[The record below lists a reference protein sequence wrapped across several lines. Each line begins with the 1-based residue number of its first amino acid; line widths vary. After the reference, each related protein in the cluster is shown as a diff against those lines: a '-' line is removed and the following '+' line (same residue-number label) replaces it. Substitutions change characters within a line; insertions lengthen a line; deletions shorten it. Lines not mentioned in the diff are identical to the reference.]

1 VELWPWAAKPQA
13 TACSADKRRNA
24 YFAFDF
30 MDVFLIIVFSLVA
43 SAFFSGME
51 IAFFQANRF
60 RIELKNKQGA
70 MSARILAGFIKHPG
84 DFIGAILVGNNVALV
99 LYGSMMAAVLEPQIE
114 AALPLQFRN
123 SFNILILQTIAS
135 TAVVLLFGEFLPKS
149 IFRLQAER
157 LVYPLAVPMQLFY
170 WLFYPLV
177 WVIVRIANGILRVFF
192 GMDNVRQEQ
201 VFGKTDLDHLVQDT
215 TSIDEDGDQAVDLN
229 YFQKALDFTEVKV
242 RECMVHRT
250 EIVAIDM
257 EDGLEAL
264 KEKFA
269 ESEHSKILVYEENI
283 DRIIGYVHF
292 QSLFKPGSA
301 LNDMLIPIPIVPETL
316 PAIELLRQLNA
327 QRKSLALVVDEF
339 GGTAG
344 IVTVED
350 LMEEIF
356 GEIEDEHDV
365 DDTLEKQI
373 NELEYIFSARLE
385 IDYLN
390 ETYKFSLPEG
400 EYETLGGL
408 IFEQHESIPAVNEVI
423 QIPGYSFVILT
434 VSETRIETVR
444 LIVDQP
450 AD

>member
-1 VELWPWAAKPQA
+1 
-13 TACSADKRRNA
+13 
-24 YFAFDF
+24 
-30 MDVFLIIVFSLVA
+30 M
-43 SAFFSGME
+43 
-51 IAFFQANRF
+51 
-60 RIELKNKQGA
+60 
-70 MSARILAGFIKHPG
+70 
-84 DFIGAILVGNNVALV
+84 
-99 LYGSMMAAVLEPQIE
+99 
-114 AALPLQFRN
+114 
-123 SFNILILQTIAS
+123 
-135 TAVVLLFGEFLPKS
+135 
-149 IFRLQAER
+149 QAER
-157 LVYPLAVPMQLFY
+157 LVYVLALPMQFFY

-250 EIVAIDM
+250 EIVAIDL

-292 QSLFKPGSA
+292 QSLFKPGNA

-390 ETYKFSLPEG
+390 ETYKFDLPEG

>member
-1 VELWPWAAKPQA
+1 
-13 TACSADKRRNA
+13 
-24 YFAFDF
+24 

>member
-1 VELWPWAAKPQA
+1 
-13 TACSADKRRNA
+13 
-24 YFAFDF
+24 

-157 LVYPLAVPMQLFY
+157 LVYLLALPMQFFY

>member
-1 VELWPWAAKPQA
+1 
-13 TACSADKRRNA
+13 
-24 YFAFDF
+24 

-84 DFIGAILVGNNVALV
+84 DFIGAILVGNNIALV
-99 LYGSMMAAVLEPQIE
+99 LYGSMMAAILEPQIE
-114 AALPLQFRN
+114 AVLPLQFRN
-123 SFNILILQTIAS
+123 PFNILILQTIAS

-157 LVYPLAVPMQLFY
+157 LVYVLALPMQFFY

-250 EIVAIDM
+250 EIVAIDL

-292 QSLFKPGSA
+292 QSLFKPSDA
-301 LNDMLIPIPIVPETL
+301 LSDMLIPIPIVPETL